1 MPEEGDGFH
10 FILHDICPRA
20 KPILMCPAENFV
32 HSWLTIE
39 VQVHII
45 SIEVDDYIQP
55 TRSADRAHF
64 LEKNE
69 FVTSHSGA

>member
-1 MPEEGDGFH
+1 
-10 FILHDICPRA
+10 
-20 KPILMCPAENFV
+20 MCPAENFV

-45 SIEVDDYIQP
+45 RIEVDDYIQP

-69 FVTSHSGA
+69 FVTSHSGT